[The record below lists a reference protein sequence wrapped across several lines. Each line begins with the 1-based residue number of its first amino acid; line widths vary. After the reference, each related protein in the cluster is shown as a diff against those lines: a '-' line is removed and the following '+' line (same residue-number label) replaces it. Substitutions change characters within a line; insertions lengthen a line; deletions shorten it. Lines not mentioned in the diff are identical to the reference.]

1 MRQHQKKIF
10 HYLIGLTACLIA
22 LSACQP
28 HQKTAQGYVEGRYT
42 YVTSQVG
49 GKLEQLT
56 VARGSPVTVNQLLFQ
71 LETDPELSQLN
82 QAKAQLTEAES
93 NLADLLKGKRPSE
106 IAAIE
111 AQRKQTVAQ
120 IVFAKKTVARY
131 DALYKKG
138 FIDKQSLDQS
148 VSTLQNLEQK
158 LSELTENLNTAQLEA
173 RIDLIH
179 AAESRINAATANVA
193 ALEWQI
199 RQKQIL
205 APVTGIVFDT
215 YFRIGETVAANQPV
229 LSLLAPENI
238 YLVFYVPEKD
248 LSHIKL
254 NQPIQFICDS
264 CSSKLNATIEFISPE
279 AEYTPPVIYSEK
291 TREKLIYRVEG
302 RLTPVIAKM
311 MHPGQPITVYY
322 G

>member
-1 MRQHQKKIF
+1 MQRYQENIF
-10 HYLIGLTACLIA
+10 NYLIGFICLIGLTAC
-22 LSACQP
+22 QP
-28 HQKTAQGYVEGRYT
+28 HRNTAQGYVEGRYT
-42 YVTSQVG
+42 YITSQVG
-49 GKLEQLT
+49 GKLEQLA
-56 VARGSPVTVNQLLFQ
+56 VARGSPVTVNQFLFQ

-106 IAAIE
+106 LAAIK
-111 AQRKQTVAQ
+111 AQQKQTIAQ
-120 IVFAKKTVARY
+120 ITLAKKTVARY

-148 VSTLQNLEQK
+148 VSNLQNLEQK
-158 LSELTENLNTAQLEA
+158 LSEITENLKTAKLEA
-173 RIDLIH
+173 RIDLIR
-179 AAESRINAATANVA
+179 AAESRVKATTANVA

-205 APVTGIVFDT
+205 APAAGTVFDT
-215 YFRIGETVAANQPV
+215 YFRIGEIVAANQPV
-229 LSLLAPENI
+229 LSLLAPENV

-248 LSHIKL
+248 LSQIKL
-254 NQPIQFICDS
+254 NQLIHFTCDS
-264 CSSKLNATIEFISPE
+264 CSSELNATIDFISPE

-302 RLTPVIAKM
+302 RLTPVIAKT